1 MGEKKF
7 LDEVT
12 AFSLYDITGGAG
24 VFLQIIKQINSINQ
38 LVK

>member
-12 AFSLYDITGGAG
+12 AFSLYDITGGG
-24 VFLQIIKQINSINQ
+24 GCIFTDHQTNKLYKSTS
-38 LVK
+38 